1 MAFDLASAKPIDE
14 AFNTALSPDEEAQF
28 GEWKSKNAPNDSGA
42 DYDLRGAFKA
52 GLTPAGPEAGVNEGH
67 WPDTFKK
74 PNHPTFSVESK
85 YAKFGNPGR
94 WEGNNFIP
102 GTGGFDLA
110 SAKPAG
116 EALGPKDVPDMP
128 EKQAPAAEQPKLPLP
143 LDLLARGGRKVA
155 GDLDAAASI
164 ASSIPAQLIGR
175 GVAVAHGLFGG
186 KYGTQEGAGEAQA
199 AGAKV
204 ANALTPDVSSNA
216 GQEAMDQFS
225 KMVDASKIE
234 GAGPM
239 MPEVSGPA
247 GGPLVMAGREV
258 PANVVAAGK
267 AGLKITPDEAG
278 AGAVGRTAAG
288 LSGEAKLAKG
298 VSNENQAPLIQKIS
312 KDLELPK
319 DTVLDREATE
329 AVREKQGQAYE
340 VVRKTGKVT
349 ADDAF
354 RTDLEAAAKDVRTA
368 AEDFDHRKASPI
380 LKIVD
385 SLLEKDTFDANSA
398 VSEIKNLRK
407 DAKKAFRT
415 GDEELGIGSL
425 DVASALEGVLDRH
438 IEKLSTSNEY
448 GGLQI
453 APDAMNALKKARVII
468 AKSYAADKALRGTEI
483 NPQVYAR
490 MLENRVPLTGGSK
503 EVAEFARDFPRSSQ
517 KPSHMPTKGPD
528 WSDVIMALAS
538 GGKSIVKTAGLSA
551 LRPAGRAVLASDAYQ
566 ALQRSHPSAA
576 VPVPGPNAVGI
587 LGPAAMVGNS
597 KRREVMQK
605 RGD

>member
-1 MAFDLASAKPIDE
+1 MAE
-14 AFNTALSPDEEAQF
+14 YNVTAPDGQ
-28 GEWKSKNAPNDSGA
+28 KYKV
-42 DYDLRGAFKA
+42 
-52 GLTPAGPEAGVNEGH
+52 TGPEGATDEQVLAQISAY
-67 WPDTFKK
+67 K
-74 PNHPTFSVESK
+74 PSSEPT
-85 YAKFGNPGR
+85 
-94 WEGNNFIP
+94 
-102 GTGGFDLA
+102 
-110 SAKPAG
+110 
-116 EALGPKDVPDMP
+116 LGPKDVPDMP
-128 EKQAPAAEQPKLPLP
+128 EKQVPAAEEPIG
-143 LDLLARGGRKVA
+143 LLGRLGSKGIGNV
-155 GDLDAAASI
+155 DAAASI

-175 GVAVAHGLFGG
+175 GVGVVNAFMPSN
-186 KYGTQEGAGEAQA
+186 YGTQEGAARAQA
-199 AGAKV
+199 TGAGV
-204 ANALTPDVSSNA
+204 ANALTYEARSGA

-239 MPEVSGPA
+239 LPEVRGPA

-258 PANVVAAGK
+258 PANVVAAGR

-288 LSGEAKLAKG
+288 LSGEAKLSKNL
-298 VSNENQAPLIQKIS
+298 SNENRSPIVAKIS

-368 AEDFDHRKASPI
+368 AEDFGHRKESPI

-415 GDEELGIGSL
+415 GDEELGMGSL
-425 DVASALEGVLDRH
+425 DVARALENVLDRH
-438 IEKLSTSNEY
+438 VEKLSTSNEY

-453 APDAMNALKKARVII
+453 SPDAMEALKKARAII

-483 NPQVYAR
+483 NPQVYAK

-538 GGKSIVKTAGLSA
+538 GGKSLVKTLGLSA
-551 LRPAGRAVLASDAYQ
+551 LRPAGRAILSSDIYQ
-566 ALQRSHPSAA
+566 RLQRSQPSASVG
-576 VPVPGPNAVGI
+576 VPSPDAVGI